1 MKNLNEQLTQG
12 RQMSIPNQMQH
23 VVITEAGGPEK
34 LAIIAT
40 ATPEPKSDEVLV
52 KVHAFGINRPDILQ
66 RQGLYPMPAGV
77 TPVPGLEVAGEVV
90 AVGENVEKFK
100 VGDQVCGLTN
110 GGGYAEY
117 CVVPES
123 QTLAIPNGVSY
134 VQAAAIPETF
144 FTVWANVFQ
153 MGRATQGETALIH
166 GGSSGIGTTALMLCR
181 AFGIKTFST
190 VGSDDKA
197 QAISDLTDAINYK
210 TQDFETY
217 INEKTDNKGVDVI
230 LDMVGA
236 PYLERNLNLL
246 RRDGRLVYIAF
257 LGGAK
262 AKEVKL
268 GQIMMKRLTIT
279 GSTMR
284 ARNTAEKAEIAQG
297 LMDNVAPLWAKGEC
311 LPMIFK
317 TFKFDQIV
325 DAHIAMDV
333 GDHIGKIVV
342 EVI

>member
-1 MKNLNEQLTQG
+1 
-12 RQMSIPNQMQH
+12 MSQKTMQH
-23 VVITEAGGPEK
+23 VIITEPGGVDK
-34 LAIIAT
+34 LAYETVVI
-40 ATPEPKSDEVLV
+40 PEPKADEVLV

-66 RQGLYPMPAGV
+66 RQGLYPMPKGV

-90 AVGENVEKFK
+90 AVGSNVNQFK
-100 VGDQVCGLTN
+100 VGDKVCGLTN

-123 QTLAIPNGVSY
+123 QTLNIPEGVSF

-153 MGRATQGETALIH
+153 MGKAKAGETVLVH
-166 GGSSGIGTTALMLCR
+166 GGTSGIGTTALMLCKSL
-181 AFGIKTFST
+181 GIKTFAT
-190 VGSDDKA
+190 AGSDEKI
-197 QAISDLTDAINYK
+197 QSISHLTTGINYK
-210 TQDFETY
+210 TQDFEQV
-217 INEKTDNKGVDVI
+217 INEATDNAGVDVI

-284 ARNTAEKAEIAQG
+284 ARSTAEKAEITQG
-297 LMDNVAPLWAKGEC
+297 LKTHVAPLWAKGEC
-311 LPMIFK
+311 LPMIYQ
-317 TFKFDQIV
+317 TFKFDQIQE
-325 DAHIAMDV
+325 AHTAMDT
-333 GDHIGKIVV
+333 GEHIGKIVV

>member
-1 MKNLNEQLTQG
+1 
-12 RQMSIPNQMQH
+12 MSQAQMQQ
-23 VVITEAGGPEK
+23 VIITEAGGPEK
-34 LAIIAT
+34 LAYESVAIP
-40 ATPEPKSDEVLV
+40 TPVNNEVLV

-77 TPVPGLEVAGEVV
+77 TPVPGLEVAGEIV
-90 AVGENVEKFK
+90 AVGTEVTQFK
-100 VGDQVCGLTN
+100 VGDKVCGLTN

-117 CVVPES
+117 CVVPET
-123 QTLAIPNGVSY
+123 QTLTIPQGVSFT
-134 VQAAAIPETF
+134 QAAAIPETF

-153 MGRATQGETALIH
+153 MGRAKAGETVLVH
-166 GGSSGIGTTALMLCR
+166 GGTSGIGTTALMLCK
-181 AFGIKTFST
+181 AFGIKTFAT
-190 VGSDDKA
+190 VGSDEKVA
-197 QAISDLTDAINYK
+197 AIADLTIAINYK
-210 TQDFETY
+210 TEDFEQA
-217 INEKTDNKGVDVI
+217 INAKTDNGGVDVI

-284 ARNTAEKAEIAQG
+284 ARTTAEKAAIAHDLQQQ
-297 LMDNVAPLWAKGEC
+297 VAPFWAKGEC

-317 TFKFDQIV
+317 TFNFDQIQA
-325 DAHIAMDV
+325 AHSAMDV

-342 EVI
+342 QVL

>member
-1 MKNLNEQLTQG
+1 
-12 RQMSIPNQMQH
+12 MSQKTMQH
-23 VVITEAGGPEK
+23 VIITEPGGVDK
-34 LAIIAT
+34 LAYETVVI
-40 ATPEPKSDEVLV
+40 PEPKADEVLV

-66 RQGLYPMPAGV
+66 RQGLYPMPKGV

-90 AVGENVEKFK
+90 AVGSDVNQFK
-100 VGDQVCGLTN
+100 VGDKVCGLTN

-123 QTLAIPNGVSY
+123 QTLNIPEGVSF

-153 MGRATQGETALIH
+153 MGKAKAGETVLVH
-166 GGSSGIGTTALMLCR
+166 GGTSGIGTTALMLCKS
-181 AFGIKTFST
+181 FGIKTFAT
-190 VGSDDKA
+190 AGSDEKI
-197 QAISDLTDAINYK
+197 QSISHLTTGINYK
-210 TQDFETY
+210 TQDFEQV
-217 INEKTDNKGVDVI
+217 INEATDNVGVDVI

-284 ARNTAEKAEIAQG
+284 ARSTAEKAEITQG
-297 LMDNVAPLWAKGEC
+297 LKTHVAPLWAKGEC
-311 LPMIFK
+311 LPMIYQ
-317 TFKFDQIV
+317 TFKFDQIQE
-325 DAHIAMDV
+325 AHTAMDT
-333 GDHIGKIVV
+333 GEHIGKIVV

>member
-1 MKNLNEQLTQG
+1 
-12 RQMSIPNQMQH
+12 MSQQTMQQ
-23 VVITEAGGPEK
+23 VIITEPGGVDK
-34 LAIIAT
+34 LAYET
-40 ATPEPKSDEVLV
+40 VTVPEPKADEVLV

-66 RQGLYPMPAGV
+66 RQGLYPMPKGV
-77 TPVPGLEVAGEVV
+77 TPVPGLEVAGIVE
-90 AVGENVEKFK
+90 AVGSDVTKFK

-123 QTLAIPNGVSY
+123 QTLNIPEGVSF

-153 MGRATQGETALIH
+153 MGKAKAGETVLVH
-166 GGSSGIGTTALMLCR
+166 GGTSGIGTTALMLCKSI
-181 AFGIKTFST
+181 GIKTFAT
-190 VGSDDKA
+190 VGSDEKVA
-197 QAISDLTDAINYK
+197 AISDLTTAINYK
-210 TQDFETY
+210 TQDFEQV
-217 INEKTDNKGVDVI
+217 INEATDNGGVDVI

-262 AKEVKL
+262 AKDVKL

-284 ARNTAEKAEIAQG
+284 ARSTAEKAEIAQG
-297 LMDNVAPLWAKGEC
+297 LKEQIAPLWAKGEC
-311 LPMIFK
+311 LPMIYK
-317 TFKFDQIV
+317 TFKFDQIQ
-325 DAHIAMDV
+325 DAHAAMDTGEHV
-333 GDHIGKIVV
+333 GKVVV
-342 EVI
+342 EII

>member
-1 MKNLNEQLTQG
+1 
-12 RQMSIPNQMQH
+12 MSQATMQQII
-23 VVITEAGGPEK
+23 ITEPGGVEK
-34 LAIIAT
+34 LAYETVTVPT
-40 ATPEPKSDEVLV
+40 AQADEVLV

-66 RQGLYPMPAGV
+66 RQGLYPMPKGV

-90 AVGENVEKFK
+90 AVGSDVSKFQ
-100 VGDQVCGLTN
+100 VGDKVCGLTN

-123 QTLAIPNGVSY
+123 QTITIPQGVSF

-153 MGRATQGETALIH
+153 MGNAKAGETVLVH
-166 GGSSGIGTTALMLCR
+166 GGASGIGTTALMLCKSLGLKSF
-181 AFGIKTFST
+181 AT
-190 VGSDDKA
+190 VGSDEKV
-197 QAISDLTDAINYK
+197 QAIADLTDAINYK
-210 TQDFETY
+210 TQDFEQV
-217 INEKTDNKGVDVI
+217 INEKTENGGVDVI

-236 PYLERNLNLL
+236 PYLEKNLNLL

-262 AKEVKL
+262 AKDVKL

-284 ARNTAEKAEIAQG
+284 ARNTAEKAAIAQG
-297 LMDNVAPLWAKGEC
+297 LMENVAPLWAKGEC
-311 LPMIFK
+311 LPMIYR
-317 TFKFDQIV
+317 TFKFDQIQE
-325 DAHIAMDV
+325 AHAIMDT
-333 GDHIGKIVV
+333 GEHIGKVVV
-342 EVI
+342 EVL

>member
-1 MKNLNEQLTQG
+1 
-12 RQMSIPNQMQH
+12 MSQATMQQ
-23 VVITEAGGPEK
+23 VIITEPGGPEK
-34 LAIIAT
+34 LAYESVAIP
-40 ATPEPKSDEVLV
+40 TPAANDVLV
-52 KVHAFGINRPDILQ
+52 KVHAFGLNRPDILQ
-66 RQGLYPMPAGV
+66 RQGLYPMPKGV

-90 AVGENVEKFK
+90 AVGEEVSKFK
-100 VGDQVCGLTN
+100 VGDKVCGLTN

-123 QTLAIPNGVSY
+123 QTLIIPEGLSF

-153 MGRATQGETALIH
+153 MGQAKAGETVLVH
-166 GGSSGIGTTALMLCR
+166 GGSSGIGTTALMLCN
-181 AFGIKTFST
+181 ALDMKTFAT
-190 VGSDDKA
+190 VGSDEKVA
-197 QAISDLTDAINYK
+197 AISHLTTAINYK
-210 TQDFETY
+210 TQDFEQV
-217 INEKTDNKGVDVI
+217 INEQTDNGGVDVI
-230 LDMVGA
+230 LDIVGA

-262 AKEVKL
+262 AKDVKL
-268 GQIMMKRLTIT
+268 GPIMMKRLTIT

-297 LMDNVAPLWAKGEC
+297 LQDTVWPLLSKGEC

-317 TFKFDQIV
+317 TFKFDQIQE
-325 DAHIAMDV
+325 AHAAMDT
-333 GDHIGKIVV
+333 GDHIGKVVV
-342 EVI
+342 EII